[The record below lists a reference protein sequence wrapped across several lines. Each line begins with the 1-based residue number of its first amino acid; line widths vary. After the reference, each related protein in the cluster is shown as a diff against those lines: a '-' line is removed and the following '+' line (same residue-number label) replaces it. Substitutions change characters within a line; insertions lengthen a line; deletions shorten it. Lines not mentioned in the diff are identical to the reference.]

1 MNKQQKEFKSFY
13 SIRKSSLGVASVAIS
28 TLLLLMSNGEAQ
40 AAEETGGTNT
50 EAQPKTEAVAS
61 PTTTS
66 EKAPETKPVANAVSV
81 SNKEVEAPTSETKE
95 AKEVKEVKAPK
106 ETKPVA
112 NAVSVSNKE
121 VEAPTSETKEAKEVK
136 EVKAPKETKAVKP
149 ATKADNN
156 TYPILNQELREAI
169 KNPAIKDKDHSAPNS
184 RPIDFEMKKENGE
197 QQFYHYASSVKPAR
211 VIFTDSKPEIEL
223 GLQSGQ
229 FWRKFEVYEGDKKLP
244 IKLVSYDTVKD
255 YAYIRFSVSNGTKA
269 VKIVSSTH
277 FNNKEEKYDYTLMEF
292 AQPIYN
298 SADKFKTEEDYKAE
312 KLLAPYKKAKTLER
326 QVYELNKIQDKLPE
340 KLKAEYKKK
349 LEDTKKALDEQVKS
363 AITEFQNVQPTN
375 EKMTDLQDTKYVV
388 YESVENNESMMDTFV
403 KHPIKTG
410 MLNGKKY
417 MVMETTNDDY
427 WKDFMVE
434 GQRVRTISKDAKNN
448 TRTII
453 FPYVEGKTLY
463 DAIVKVHVKTIDYD
477 GQYHVRI
484 VDKEAFTKANTDKS
498 NKKEQQDNSAKKEA
512 TPATPSKPTPSP
524 VEKESQKQDSQ
535 KDDNKQLPSVEKEND
550 ASSESGKDKTPA
562 TKPAKGEVESSST
575 TPTKVV
581 STTQNVAKPTT
592 ASSKTTKDVVQ
603 TSAGSSEAKDSAP
616 LQKAN
621 IKNTNDGHTQSQ
633 NNKNTQEN
641 KAKSLPQTGE
651 ESNKDMTLPLMA
663 LLALSSIV
671 AFVLPRKRK
680 N

>member
-13 SIRKSSLGVASVAIS
+13 SIRKSTLGVASVAVS

-40 AAEETGGTNT
+40 AAEETANTNT
-50 EAQPKTEAVAS
+50 QTQPKTETVAS
-61 PTTTS
+61 PSTTTEKVD
-66 EKAPETKPVANAVSV
+66 EKAPEVKPVANAVSV
-81 SNKEVEAPTSETKE
+81 SNKDVAPAVEA
-95 AKEVKEVKAPK
+95 KEVKAPK
-106 ETKPVA
+106 EVKEEKPVA
-112 NAVSVSNKE
+112 
-121 VEAPTSETKEAKEVK
+121 
-136 EVKAPKETKAVKP
+136 
-149 ATKADNN
+149 KADNKA
-156 TYPILNQELREAI
+156 YPILNQELREAI
-169 KNPAIKDKDHSAPNS
+169 KNPDIKDKDHSAPNS
-184 RPIDFEMKKENGE
+184 RPIDFEMKKKDGT

-255 YAYIRFSVSNGTKA
+255 YAYVRFPVSNGATS
-269 VKIVSSTH
+269 VRIVSSTH

-292 AQPIYN
+292 SQPIYN

-363 AITEFQNVQPTN
+363 AVTEFQNVQPTN
-375 EKMTDLQDTKYVV
+375 EKLTDLQDTKYVV

-453 FPYVEGKTLY
+453 FPYVDGKTLY
-463 DAIVKVHVKTIDYD
+463 NAIVKVHVKTIDYD

-484 VDKEAFTKANTDKS
+484 VDKEAFTKANA
-498 NKKEQQDNSAKKEA
+498 AKKE
-512 TPATPSKPTPSP
+512 TVPATPEKSTPVPAEKEANKQDSKK
-524 VEKESQKQDSQ
+524 VEKEKTPT
-535 KDDNKQLPSVEKEND
+535 PSVEKESAGSKESSKTETP
-550 ASSESGKDKTPA
+550 ASSSDE
-562 TKPAKGEVESSST
+562 AKSIAPSKVST
-575 TPTKVV
+575 
-581 STTQNVAKPTT
+581 TTQNVAKPTSIT
-592 ASSKTTKDVVQ
+592 SESSKNVTQASV
-603 TSAGSSEAKDSAP
+603 GSSEVKEASQPSAS
-616 LQKAN
+616 LQKAS
-621 IKNTNDGHTQSQ
+621 IKGINDSQSSKQ
-633 NNKNTQEN
+633 NNTATKDS
-641 KAKSLPQTGE
+641 KAQTLPNTGE
-651 ESNKDMTLPLMA
+651 ESNKGMTLPLMA
-663 LLALSSIV
+663 LFALSSIV

>member
-28 TLLLLMSNGEAQ
+28 TLLLLMSNGEAK
-40 AAEETGGTNT
+40 AAEETGGTIT
-50 EAQPKTEAVAS
+50 ETQPKTEAVAS
-61 PTTTS
+61 PTTTT
-66 EKAPETKPVANAVSV
+66 EKAPEAKPVANAVSV
-81 SNKEVEAPTSETKE
+81 SNKEVVAPTTETKE
-95 AKEVKEVKAPK
+95 AKEVKEVKAP
-106 ETKPVA
+106 
-112 NAVSVSNKE
+112 N
-121 VEAPTSETKEAKEVK
+121 ETKE
-136 EVKAPKETKAVKP
+136 VKP
-149 ATKADNN
+149 AAKSDNN
-156 TYPILNQELREAI
+156 TYPILNEELREAI
-169 KNPAIKDKDHSAPNS
+169 KNPAIKDKGHSAPNS
-184 RPIDFEMKKENGE
+184 RPIDFEMKKKDGT

-349 LEDTKKALDEQVKS
+349 LEETKKALDEQVKS

-434 GQRVRTISKDAKNN
+434 GERVRTISKDAKNN

-484 VDKEAFTKANTDKS
+484 VDKEAFTKANADKS
-498 NKKEQQDNSAKKEA
+498 NKKEQQDNSAKKET
-512 TPATPSKPTPSP
+512 TPATPSKPTTAP

-535 KDDNKQLPSVEKEND
+535 KDDNKQSPSVEKEID

-581 STTQNVAKPTT
+581 SATQNVAKPTS
-592 ASSKTTKDVVQ
+592 ASSETTKGVVQ
-603 TSAGSSEAKDSAP
+603 TSAGSSEAKDNAP

-663 LLALSSIV
+663 LLALSSII

>member
-61 PTTTS
+61 PTTTT
-66 EKAPETKPVANAVSV
+66 EKAPEAKPVANAVSV

-95 AKEVKEVKAPK
+95 AKEVK
-106 ETKPVA
+106 
-112 NAVSVSNKE
+112 
-121 VEAPTSETKEAKEVK
+121 
-136 EVKAPKETKAVKP
+136 APKETKAVKP
-149 ATKADNN
+149 AAKADNN

-463 DAIVKVHVKTIDYD
+463 DAIVRVHVKTIDYD

-621 IKNTNDGHTQSQ
+621 IKTQMMD
-633 NNKNTQEN
+633 TL
-641 KAKSLPQTGE
+641 KAKTIKIHKKIKQNHYHKL
-651 ESNKDMTLPLMA
+651 
-663 LLALSSIV
+663 V
-671 AFVLPRKRK
+671 K
-680 N
+680 NQIKI

>member
-28 TLLLLMSNGEAQ
+28 TLLLLMSNGEAK
-40 AAEETGGTNT
+40 AAEETGGTDT

-61 PTTTS
+61 PSTTT
-66 EKAPETKPVANAVSV
+66 EKAPEAKPVANAVSV
-81 SNKEVEAPTSETKE
+81 SNKEVVNPATETKE
-95 AKEVKEVKAPK
+95 AKEVKEVK
-106 ETKPVA
+106 
-112 NAVSVSNKE
+112 
-121 VEAPTSETKEAKEVK
+121 
-136 EVKAPKETKAVKP
+136 P
-149 ATKADNN
+149 AAKADNN

-184 RPIDFEMKKENGE
+184 RPIDFEMKKKDGK

-244 IKLVSYDTVKD
+244 IKLVSYDTAKD
-255 YAYIRFSVSNGTKA
+255 YAYIRFPVSNGTKA
-269 VKIVSSTH
+269 VRIVSSID
-277 FNNKEEKYDYTLMEF
+277 FNDKEDKYDYTLMEF

-298 SADKFKTEEDYKAE
+298 STDKFKNDEDYKTE
-312 KLLAPYKKAKTLER
+312 KLLAPYKKAKTLEL

-340 KLKAEYKKK
+340 KLKAEYQKK
-349 LEDTKKALDEQVKS
+349 LEETKKALDEQVKS

-388 YESVENNESMMDTFV
+388 YESVENSESMMDTFV

-410 MLNGKKY
+410 ILNGKKY

-427 WKDFMVE
+427 WKDFIVD

-448 TRTII
+448 TRTVI
-453 FPYVEGKTLY
+453 FPYVEGKILY

-484 VDKEAFTKANTDKS
+484 VDKEAFAKANTDKS
-498 NKKEQQDNSAKKEA
+498 NKKEQLDNSAKKET
-512 TPATPSKPTPSP
+512 TPATHSKPTPAP

-535 KDDNKQLPSVEKEND
+535 KDDNKQSPSVEKEND
-550 ASSESGKDKTPA
+550 ASSESGKDKTPV
-562 TKPAKGEVESSST
+562 TKPAKGEIESSST

-592 ASSKTTKDVVQ
+592 DSSETTKDVVQ
-603 TSAGSSEAKDSAP
+603 TSAGSSEVKESAP

-621 IKNTNDGHTQSQ
+621 IKNTKDGHTQSQ

>member
-28 TLLLLMSNGEAQ
+28 TLLLLMSNGEAK
-40 AAEETGGTNT
+40 AAEETGGTIT
-50 EAQPKTEAVAS
+50 ETQPKTEAVAS
-61 PTTTS
+61 PTTTT
-66 EKAPETKPVANAVSV
+66 EKAPEAKPVANAVSV
-81 SNKEVEAPTSETKE
+81 SNKEVVAPTTETKE
-95 AKEVKEVKAPK
+95 AKEVKEVKAP
-106 ETKPVA
+106 
-112 NAVSVSNKE
+112 N
-121 VEAPTSETKEAKEVK
+121 ETKE
-136 EVKAPKETKAVKP
+136 VKP
-149 ATKADNN
+149 AAKSDNN
-156 TYPILNQELREAI
+156 TYPILNEELREAI

-184 RPIDFEMKKENGE
+184 RPIDFEMKKKDGT

-349 LEDTKKALDEQVKS
+349 LEETKKALDEQVKS

-434 GQRVRTISKDAKNN
+434 GERVRTISKDAKNN

-484 VDKEAFTKANTDKS
+484 LDKEAFTKANADKS
-498 NKKEQQDNSAKKEA
+498 NKKEQQDNSAKKET
-512 TPATPSKPTPSP
+512 TPATPSKPTTAP

-535 KDDNKQLPSVEKEND
+535 KDDNKQSPSVEKEID

-581 STTQNVAKPTT
+581 SATQNVAKPTS
-592 ASSKTTKDVVQ
+592 ASSETTKGVVQ
-603 TSAGSSEAKDSAP
+603 TSAGSSEAKDNAP

-663 LLALSSIV
+663 LLALSSII

>member
-1 MNKQQKEFKSFY
+1 MNKQQKEFKSFH

-28 TLLLLMSNGEAQ
+28 TLLLLMSNGEAK
-40 AAEETGGTNT
+40 AAEETGGTIT
-50 EAQPKTEAVAS
+50 ETQPKTEAVAS
-61 PTTTS
+61 PTTTT
-66 EKAPETKPVANAVSV
+66 EKAPEAKPVANAVSV
-81 SNKEVEAPTSETKE
+81 SNKEVVAPTTETKE
-95 AKEVKEVKAPK
+95 AKEVKEVKAP
-106 ETKPVA
+106 
-112 NAVSVSNKE
+112 N
-121 VEAPTSETKEAKEVK
+121 ETKE
-136 EVKAPKETKAVKP
+136 VKP
-149 ATKADNN
+149 AAKSDNN
-156 TYPILNQELREAI
+156 TYPILNEELREAI

-184 RPIDFEMKKENGE
+184 RPIDFEMKKKDGT

-349 LEDTKKALDEQVKS
+349 LEETKKALDEQVKS

-434 GQRVRTISKDAKNN
+434 GERVRTISKDAKNN

-484 VDKEAFTKANTDKS
+484 VDKEAFTKANADKS
-498 NKKEQQDNSAKKEA
+498 NKKEQQDNSAKKET
-512 TPATPSKPTPSP
+512 TPATPSKPTTAP

-535 KDDNKQLPSVEKEND
+535 KDDNKQSPSVEKEID

-581 STTQNVAKPTT
+581 SATQNVAKPTS
-592 ASSKTTKDVVQ
+592 ASSETTKGVVQ
-603 TSAGSSEAKDSAP
+603 TSAGSSEAKDNAP

-663 LLALSSIV
+663 LLALSSII

>member
-28 TLLLLMSNGEAQ
+28 TLLLLMSNGEAK
-40 AAEETGGTNT
+40 AAEETGGTIT
-50 EAQPKTEAVAS
+50 ETQPKTEAVAS
-61 PTTTS
+61 PTTTT
-66 EKAPETKPVANAVSV
+66 EKAPEAKPVANAVSV
-81 SNKEVEAPTSETKE
+81 SNKEVVAPTTETKE
-95 AKEVKEVKAPK
+95 AKEVKEVKAP
-106 ETKPVA
+106 
-112 NAVSVSNKE
+112 N
-121 VEAPTSETKEAKEVK
+121 ETKE
-136 EVKAPKETKAVKP
+136 VKP
-149 ATKADNN
+149 AAKSDNN
-156 TYPILNQELREAI
+156 TYPILNEELREAI

-184 RPIDFEMKKENGE
+184 RPIDFEMKKKDGT

-349 LEDTKKALDEQVKS
+349 LEETKKALDEQVKS

-434 GQRVRTISKDAKNN
+434 GERVRTISKDAKNN

-484 VDKEAFTKANTDKS
+484 VDKEAFTKANADKS
-498 NKKEQQDNSAKKEA
+498 NKKEQQDNSAKKET
-512 TPATPSKPTPSP
+512 TPATPSKPTTAP

-535 KDDNKQLPSVEKEND
+535 KDDNKQSPSVEKEID

-581 STTQNVAKPTT
+581 SATQNVAKPTS
-592 ASSKTTKDVVQ
+592 ASSETTKGVVQ
-603 TSAGSSEAKDSAP
+603 TSAGSSEAKDNAP

-641 KAKSLPQTGE
+641 KAK
-651 ESNKDMTLPLMA
+651 
-663 LLALSSIV
+663 
-671 AFVLPRKRK
+671 
-680 N
+680 

>member
-28 TLLLLMSNGEAQ
+28 TLLLLMSNGEAK
-40 AAEETGGTNT
+40 AAEETGGTIT
-50 EAQPKTEAVAS
+50 ETQPKTEAVAS
-61 PTTTS
+61 PTTTT
-66 EKAPETKPVANAVSV
+66 EKAPEAKPVANAVSV
-81 SNKEVEAPTSETKE
+81 SNKEVVAPTTETKE
-95 AKEVKEVKAPK
+95 AKEVKEVKAP
-106 ETKPVA
+106 
-112 NAVSVSNKE
+112 N
-121 VEAPTSETKEAKEVK
+121 ETKE
-136 EVKAPKETKAVKP
+136 VKP
-149 ATKADNN
+149 AAKSDNN
-156 TYPILNQELREAI
+156 TYPILNEELREAI
-169 KNPAIKDKDHSAPNS
+169 KNPAIKDKDHNAPNS
-184 RPIDFEMKKENGE
+184 RPIDFEMKKKDGT

-349 LEDTKKALDEQVKS
+349 LEETKKALDEQVKS

-434 GQRVRTISKDAKNN
+434 GERVRTISKDAKNN

-484 VDKEAFTKANTDKS
+484 VDKEAFTKANADKS
-498 NKKEQQDNSAKKEA
+498 NKKEQQDNSAKKET
-512 TPATPSKPTPSP
+512 TPATPSKPTTAP

-535 KDDNKQLPSVEKEND
+535 KDDNKQSPSVEKEID

-581 STTQNVAKPTT
+581 SATQNVAKPTS
-592 ASSKTTKDVVQ
+592 ASSETTKGVVQ
-603 TSAGSSEAKDSAP
+603 TSAGSSEAKDNAP

-663 LLALSSIV
+663 LLALSSII

>member
-28 TLLLLMSNGEAQ
+28 TLLLLMSNGEAK

-61 PTTTS
+61 PTTTTT
-66 EKAPETKPVANAVSV
+66 EKAPEAKPVANAVSV
-81 SNKEVEAPTSETKE
+81 ANKEVVAPTTET
-95 AKEVKEVKAPK
+95 KEVKEVKAPK
-106 ETKPVA
+106 E
-112 NAVSVSNKE
+112 
-121 VEAPTSETKEAKEVK
+121 AKE
-136 EVKAPKETKAVKP
+136 EKP
-149 ATKADNN
+149 AAKADNN

-184 RPIDFEMKKENGE
+184 RPIDFEMKKKDGT

-349 LEDTKKALDEQVKS
+349 LEETKKALDEQVKS

-463 DAIVKVHVKTIDYD
+463 NAIVKVHVKTIDYD

-484 VDKEAFTKANTDKS
+484 VDKEAFTKANADKS
-498 NKKEQQDNSAKKEA
+498 NKKEQQDNSAKKET
-512 TPATPSKPTPSP
+512 TPATPSKPTTPP

-535 KDDNKQLPSVEKEND
+535 KDDNKQSASVEKEND
-550 ASSESGKDKTPA
+550 ASSESAKDKTLA
-562 TKPAKGEVESSST
+562 TKPAKAEVESSST

-592 ASSKTTKDVVQ
+592 ASSETTKDVVQ

-621 IKNTNDGHTQSQ
+621 IKNTNDGDTQSQ

>member
-13 SIRKSSLGVASVAIS
+13 SIRKSSLGVSSVAIS

-61 PTTTS
+61 PSTTT
-66 EKAPETKPVANAVSV
+66 EKAPEAKSVANAVSV

-95 AKEVKEVKAPK
+95 
-106 ETKPVA
+106 
-112 NAVSVSNKE
+112 
-121 VEAPTSETKEAKEVK
+121 
-136 EVKAPKETKAVKP
+136 VKP
-149 ATKADNN
+149 AAKSDNN

-349 LEDTKKALDEQVKS
+349 LEETKKALDEQVKS

-484 VDKEAFTKANTDKS
+484 VDKEAFTKANADKT
-498 NKKEQQDNSAKKEA
+498 NKKEQQDNSAKKET
-512 TPATPSKPTPSP
+512 TPATPSKPTTPP

-535 KDDNKQLPSVEKEND
+535 KDDNKQSPSVEKEND

-592 ASSKTTKDVVQ
+592 VSSETTKDVVQ

-621 IKNTNDGHTQSQ
+621 IKNTNDGHTQSE

-651 ESNKDMTLPLMA
+651 ESNKDMTLPLMS
-663 LLALSSIV
+663 LLALSSII

>member
-28 TLLLLMSNGEAQ
+28 TLLLLMSNGEAK
-40 AAEETGGTNT
+40 AAEETGGTIT
-50 EAQPKTEAVAS
+50 ETQPKTEAVAS
-61 PTTTS
+61 PTTTT
-66 EKAPETKPVANAVSV
+66 EKAPEAKPVANAVSV
-81 SNKEVEAPTSETKE
+81 SNKEVVAPTTETKE
-95 AKEVKEVKAPK
+95 AKEVKEVKAP
-106 ETKPVA
+106 
-112 NAVSVSNKE
+112 N
-121 VEAPTSETKEAKEVK
+121 ETKE
-136 EVKAPKETKAVKP
+136 VKP
-149 ATKADNN
+149 AAKSDNN
-156 TYPILNQELREAI
+156 TYPILNEELREAI

-184 RPIDFEMKKENGE
+184 RPIDFEMKKKDGT

-349 LEDTKKALDEQVKS
+349 LEETKKALDEQVKS

-434 GQRVRTISKDAKNN
+434 GERVRTISKDAKNN

-484 VDKEAFTKANTDKS
+484 VDKEAFTKANADKS
-498 NKKEQQDNSAKKEA
+498 NKKEQQDNSAKKET
-512 TPATPSKPTPSP
+512 TPATPSKPTTAP

-535 KDDNKQLPSVEKEND
+535 KDDNKQSPSVEKEID

-581 STTQNVAKPTT
+581 SATQNVAKPTS
-592 ASSKTTKDVVQ
+592 ASSETTKGVVQ
-603 TSAGSSEAKDSAP
+603 TSAGSSEAKDNAP

-651 ESNKDMTLPLMA
+651 ESIKDMTLPLMA
-663 LLALSSIV
+663 LLALSSII

>member
-13 SIRKSSLGVASVAIS
+13 SIRKSSIGVASVAIS

-61 PTTTS
+61 PSTTT
-66 EKAPETKPVANAVSV
+66 EKAPEAKPVANAVSV

-95 AKEVKEVKAPK
+95 AKEVKAPK
-106 ETKPVA
+106 ETK
-112 NAVSVSNKE
+112 E
-121 VEAPTSETKEAKEVK
+121 
-136 EVKAPKETKAVKP
+136 VKP
-149 ATKADNN
+149 AAKADNN

-349 LEDTKKALDEQVKS
+349 LEETKKALDEQVKS

-484 VDKEAFTKANTDKS
+484 VDKEAFTKANADKS
-498 NKKEQQDNSAKKEA
+498 NKKEQQDNSAKKET
-512 TPATPSKPTPSP
+512 TPAKPSKPTPSP
-524 VEKESQKQDSQ
+524 VEKENDS
-535 KDDNKQLPSVEKEND
+535 
-550 ASSESGKDKTPA
+550 SSESGKDKTPA
-562 TKPAKGEVESSST
+562 TKPAKAEVESSST

-592 ASSKTTKDVVQ
+592 ASSETTKDVVQ

-651 ESNKDMTLPLMA
+651 ESNKDMTLPLMV

>member
-28 TLLLLMSNGEAQ
+28 TLLLLMSNGEAK
-40 AAEETGGTNT
+40 AAEETGGTIT
-50 EAQPKTEAVAS
+50 ETQPKTEAVAS
-61 PTTTS
+61 PTTTT
-66 EKAPETKPVANAVSV
+66 EKAPEAKPVANAVSV
-81 SNKEVEAPTSETKE
+81 SNKEVVAPTTETKE
-95 AKEVKEVKAPK
+95 AKEVKEVKAP
-106 ETKPVA
+106 
-112 NAVSVSNKE
+112 N
-121 VEAPTSETKEAKEVK
+121 ETKE
-136 EVKAPKETKAVKP
+136 VKP
-149 ATKADNN
+149 AAKSDNN
-156 TYPILNQELREAI
+156 TYPILNEELREAI

-184 RPIDFEMKKENGE
+184 RPIDFEMKKKDGT

-349 LEDTKKALDEQVKS
+349 LEETKKALDEQVKS

-434 GQRVRTISKDAKNN
+434 GERVRTISKDAKNN

-484 VDKEAFTKANTDKS
+484 VDKEAFTKANADKS
-498 NKKEQQDNSAKKEA
+498 NKKEQQDNSAKKET
-512 TPATPSKPTPSP
+512 TPATPSKPTTAP

-535 KDDNKQLPSVEKEND
+535 KDDNKQSPSVEKEID

-581 STTQNVAKPTT
+581 SATQNVAKPTS
-592 ASSKTTKDVVQ
+592 ASSETTKGVVQ
-603 TSAGSSEAKDSAP
+603 TSAGSSEAKDNAP

-663 LLALSSIV
+663 
-671 AFVLPRKRK
+671 
-680 N
+680 

>member
-28 TLLLLMSNGEAQ
+28 TLLLLMSNGEAK
-40 AAEETGGTNT
+40 AAEETGGTIT
-50 EAQPKTEAVAS
+50 ETQPKTEAVAS
-61 PTTTS
+61 PTTTT
-66 EKAPETKPVANAVSV
+66 EKAPEAKPVANAVSV
-81 SNKEVEAPTSETKE
+81 SNKEVVAPTTETKE
-95 AKEVKEVKAPK
+95 AKEVKEVKAP
-106 ETKPVA
+106 
-112 NAVSVSNKE
+112 N
-121 VEAPTSETKEAKEVK
+121 ETKE
-136 EVKAPKETKAVKP
+136 VKP
-149 ATKADNN
+149 AAKSDNN
-156 TYPILNQELREAI
+156 TYPILNEELREAI

-184 RPIDFEMKKENGE
+184 RPIDFEMKKKDGT

-349 LEDTKKALDEQVKS
+349 LEETKKALDEQVKS

-434 GQRVRTISKDAKNN
+434 GERVRTISKDAKNN

-484 VDKEAFTKANTDKS
+484 VDKEAFTKANADKS
-498 NKKEQQDNSAKKEA
+498 NKKEQQDNSAKKET
-512 TPATPSKPTPSP
+512 TPATPSKPTTAP

-535 KDDNKQLPSVEKEND
+535 KDDNKQSPSVEKEID

-581 STTQNVAKPTT
+581 SATQNVAKPTS
-592 ASSKTTKDVVQ
+592 ASSETTKGVVQ
-603 TSAGSSEAKDSAP
+603 TSAGSSKAKDNAP

-663 LLALSSIV
+663 LLALSSII

>member
-28 TLLLLMSNGEAQ
+28 TLLLLMSNGEAK
-40 AAEETGGTNT
+40 AAEETGGTIT
-50 EAQPKTEAVAS
+50 ETQPKTEAVAS
-61 PTTTS
+61 PTTTT
-66 EKAPETKPVANAVSV
+66 EKAPKAKPVANAVSV
-81 SNKEVEAPTSETKE
+81 SNKEVVAPTTETKE
-95 AKEVKEVKAPK
+95 AKEVKEVKAP
-106 ETKPVA
+106 
-112 NAVSVSNKE
+112 N
-121 VEAPTSETKEAKEVK
+121 ETKE
-136 EVKAPKETKAVKP
+136 VKP
-149 ATKADNN
+149 AAKSDNN
-156 TYPILNQELREAI
+156 TYPILNEELREAI

-184 RPIDFEMKKENGE
+184 RPIDFEMKKKDGT

-349 LEDTKKALDEQVKS
+349 LEETKKALDEQVKS

-434 GQRVRTISKDAKNN
+434 GERVRTISKDAKNN

-484 VDKEAFTKANTDKS
+484 VDKEAFTKANADKS
-498 NKKEQQDNSAKKEA
+498 NKKEQQDNSAKKET
-512 TPATPSKPTPSP
+512 TPATPSKPTTAP

-535 KDDNKQLPSVEKEND
+535 KDDNKQSPSVEKEID

-581 STTQNVAKPTT
+581 SATQNVAKPTS
-592 ASSKTTKDVVQ
+592 ASSETTKGVVQ
-603 TSAGSSEAKDSAP
+603 TSAGSSEAKDNAP

-663 LLALSSIV
+663 LLALSSII

>member
-1 MNKQQKEFKSFY
+1 
-13 SIRKSSLGVASVAIS
+13 
-28 TLLLLMSNGEAQ
+28 
-40 AAEETGGTNT
+40 
-50 EAQPKTEAVAS
+50 
-61 PTTTS
+61 
-66 EKAPETKPVANAVSV
+66 
-81 SNKEVEAPTSETKE
+81 
-95 AKEVKEVKAPK
+95 
-106 ETKPVA
+106 
-112 NAVSVSNKE
+112 
-121 VEAPTSETKEAKEVK
+121 
-136 EVKAPKETKAVKP
+136 
-149 ATKADNN
+149 
-156 TYPILNQELREAI
+156 
-169 KNPAIKDKDHSAPNS
+169 
-184 RPIDFEMKKENGE
+184 MKKKDGT

-484 VDKEAFTKANTDKS
+484 VDKEAFTKANTDDQTKTQTAHTVKTAQTAQEQNKVQTPVKDVATAKS
-498 NKKEQQDNSAKKEA
+498 ESNNQAVSDNKSQQTNKVTKHNETPKQASKAKELPKTGLTSVDNFISTVAFA
-512 TPATPSKPTPSP
+512 TLALLGSLSLLLFKR
-524 VEKESQKQDSQ
+524 KESK
-535 KDDNKQLPSVEKEND
+535 
-550 ASSESGKDKTPA
+550 
-562 TKPAKGEVESSST
+562 
-575 TPTKVV
+575 
-581 STTQNVAKPTT
+581 
-592 ASSKTTKDVVQ
+592 
-603 TSAGSSEAKDSAP
+603 
-616 LQKAN
+616 
-621 IKNTNDGHTQSQ
+621 
-633 NNKNTQEN
+633 
-641 KAKSLPQTGE
+641 
-651 ESNKDMTLPLMA
+651 
-663 LLALSSIV
+663 
-671 AFVLPRKRK
+671 
-680 N
+680 

>member
-28 TLLLLMSNGEAQ
+28 TLLLLMSNGEAK
-40 AAEETGGTNT
+40 AAEETGGTIT
-50 EAQPKTEAVAS
+50 ETQPKTEAVAS
-61 PTTTS
+61 PTTTT
-66 EKAPETKPVANAVSV
+66 EKAPEAKPVANAVSV
-81 SNKEVEAPTSETKE
+81 SNKEVVAPTTETKE
-95 AKEVKEVKAPK
+95 AKEVKEVKAP
-106 ETKPVA
+106 
-112 NAVSVSNKE
+112 N
-121 VEAPTSETKEAKEVK
+121 ETKE
-136 EVKAPKETKAVKP
+136 VKP
-149 ATKADNN
+149 AAKSDNN
-156 TYPILNQELREAI
+156 TYPILNEELREAI

-184 RPIDFEMKKENGE
+184 RPIDFEMKKKDGT

-349 LEDTKKALDEQVKS
+349 LEETKKALDEQVKS

-434 GQRVRTISKDAKNN
+434 GERVRTISKDAKNN

-484 VDKEAFTKANTDKS
+484 VDKEAFTKTNADKS
-498 NKKEQQDNSAKKEA
+498 NKKEQQDNSAKKET
-512 TPATPSKPTPSP
+512 TPATPSKPTTAP

-535 KDDNKQLPSVEKEND
+535 KDDNKQSPSVEKEID

-581 STTQNVAKPTT
+581 SATQNVAKPTS
-592 ASSKTTKDVVQ
+592 ASSETTKGVVQ
-603 TSAGSSEAKDSAP
+603 TSAGSSEAKDNAP

-663 LLALSSIV
+663 LLALSSII

>member
-28 TLLLLMSNGEAQ
+28 TLLLLMSNGEAK
-40 AAEETGGTNT
+40 AAEETGGTIT
-50 EAQPKTEAVAS
+50 ETQPKTEAVAS
-61 PTTTS
+61 PTTTT
-66 EKAPETKPVANAVSV
+66 EKAPEAKPVANAVSV
-81 SNKEVEAPTSETKE
+81 SNKEVVAPTTETKE
-95 AKEVKEVKAPK
+95 AKEVKEVKAP
-106 ETKPVA
+106 
-112 NAVSVSNKE
+112 N
-121 VEAPTSETKEAKEVK
+121 ETKE
-136 EVKAPKETKAVKP
+136 VKP
-149 ATKADNN
+149 AAKSDNN
-156 TYPILNQELREAI
+156 TYPILNEELREAI

-184 RPIDFEMKKENGE
+184 RPIDFEMKKKDGT

-434 GQRVRTISKDAKNN
+434 GERVRTISKDAKNN

-484 VDKEAFTKANTDKS
+484 VDKEAFTKANADKS
-498 NKKEQQDNSAKKEA
+498 NKKEQQDNSAKKET
-512 TPATPSKPTPSP
+512 TPATPSKPTTAP

-535 KDDNKQLPSVEKEND
+535 KDDNKQSPSVEKEID

-581 STTQNVAKPTT
+581 SATQNVAKPTS
-592 ASSKTTKDVVQ
+592 ASSETTKGVVQ
-603 TSAGSSEAKDSAP
+603 TSAGSSEAKDNAP

-663 LLALSSIV
+663 LLALSSII

>member
-28 TLLLLMSNGEAQ
+28 TLLLLMSNGEAK
-40 AAEETGGTNT
+40 AAEETGGTIT
-50 EAQPKTEAVAS
+50 ETQPKTEAVAS
-61 PTTTS
+61 PTTTT
-66 EKAPETKPVANAVSV
+66 EKAPEAKPVANAVSV
-81 SNKEVEAPTSETKE
+81 SNKEVVAPTTETKE
-95 AKEVKEVKAPK
+95 AKEVKEVK
-106 ETKPVA
+106 
-112 NAVSVSNKE
+112 
-121 VEAPTSETKEAKEVK
+121 
-136 EVKAPKETKAVKP
+136 EVKAPNETKEVKP
-149 ATKADNN
+149 AAKSDNN
-156 TYPILNQELREAI
+156 TYPILNEELREAI

-184 RPIDFEMKKENGE
+184 RPIDFEMKKKDGT

-349 LEDTKKALDEQVKS
+349 LEETKKALDEQVKS
-363 AITEFQNVQPTN
+363 AITEFQNVQQTN

-434 GQRVRTISKDAKNN
+434 GERVRTISKDAKNN

-484 VDKEAFTKANTDKS
+484 VDKEAFTKANADKS
-498 NKKEQQDNSAKKEA
+498 NKKEQQDNSAKKET
-512 TPATPSKPTPSP
+512 TPATPSKPTTAP

-535 KDDNKQLPSVEKEND
+535 KDDNKQSPSVEKEID

-581 STTQNVAKPTT
+581 SATQNVAKPTS
-592 ASSKTTKDVVQ
+592 ASSETTKGVVQ
-603 TSAGSSEAKDSAP
+603 TSAGSSEAKDNAP

-663 LLALSSIV
+663 LLALSSII

>member
-40 AAEETGGTNT
+40 AAAEETGGTNT

-106 ETKPVA
+106 ETK
-112 NAVSVSNKE
+112 
-121 VEAPTSETKEAKEVK
+121 
-136 EVKAPKETKAVKP
+136 AVKP
-149 ATKADNN
+149 AAKATNN

-562 TKPAKGEVESSST
+562 TKPTKGEVESSST

-651 ESNKDMTLPLMA
+651 ESNKDMTLPLMTLPLMA

>member
-28 TLLLLMSNGEAQ
+28 TLLLLMSNGEAK
-40 AAEETGGTNT
+40 AAEETGGTIT
-50 EAQPKTEAVAS
+50 ETQPKTEAVAS
-61 PTTTS
+61 PTTTT
-66 EKAPETKPVANAVSV
+66 EKAPEAKPVANAVSV
-81 SNKEVEAPTSETKE
+81 SNKEVVAPTTETKE
-95 AKEVKEVKAPK
+95 AKEVKEVKAP
-106 ETKPVA
+106 
-112 NAVSVSNKE
+112 N
-121 VEAPTSETKEAKEVK
+121 ETKE
-136 EVKAPKETKAVKP
+136 VKP
-149 ATKADNN
+149 AAKSDNN
-156 TYPILNQELREAI
+156 TYPILNEELREAI

-184 RPIDFEMKKENGE
+184 RPIDFEMKKKDGT

-244 IKLVSYDTVKD
+244 IKLVPYDTVKD

-349 LEDTKKALDEQVKS
+349 LEETKKALDEQVKS

-434 GQRVRTISKDAKNN
+434 GERVRTISKDAKNN

-484 VDKEAFTKANTDKS
+484 VDKEAFTKANADKS
-498 NKKEQQDNSAKKEA
+498 NKKEQQDNSAKKET
-512 TPATPSKPTPSP
+512 TPATPSKPTTAP

-535 KDDNKQLPSVEKEND
+535 KDDNKQSPSVEKEID

-581 STTQNVAKPTT
+581 SATQNVAKPTS
-592 ASSKTTKDVVQ
+592 ASSETTKGVVQ
-603 TSAGSSEAKDSAP
+603 TSAGSSEAKDNAP

-663 LLALSSIV
+663 LLALSSII

>member
-28 TLLLLMSNGEAQ
+28 TLLLLMSNGEAK
-40 AAEETGGTNT
+40 AAEETGGTIT
-50 EAQPKTEAVAS
+50 ETQPKTEAVAS
-61 PTTTS
+61 PTTTT
-66 EKAPETKPVANAVSV
+66 EKAPEAKPVANAVSV
-81 SNKEVEAPTSETKE
+81 SNKEVVAPTTETKE
-95 AKEVKEVKAPK
+95 AKEVKEVKAP
-106 ETKPVA
+106 
-112 NAVSVSNKE
+112 N
-121 VEAPTSETKEAKEVK
+121 ETKE
-136 EVKAPKETKAVKP
+136 VKP
-149 ATKADNN
+149 AAKSDNN
-156 TYPILNQELREAI
+156 TYPILNEELREAI

-184 RPIDFEMKKENGE
+184 RPIDFEMKKKDGT

-349 LEDTKKALDEQVKS
+349 LEETKKALDEQVKS

-434 GQRVRTISKDAKNN
+434 GERVRTISKDAKNN

-484 VDKEAFTKANTDKS
+484 VDKEAFTKANADKS
-498 NKKEQQDNSAKKEA
+498 NKKEQQDNSAKKET
-512 TPATPSKPTPSP
+512 TPATLSKPTTAP

-535 KDDNKQLPSVEKEND
+535 KDDNKQSPSVEKEID

-581 STTQNVAKPTT
+581 SATQNVAKPTS
-592 ASSKTTKDVVQ
+592 ASSETTKGVVQ
-603 TSAGSSEAKDSAP
+603 TSAGSSEAKDNAP

-663 LLALSSIV
+663 LLALSSII

>member
-28 TLLLLMSNGEAQ
+28 TLLLLMSNGEAK
-40 AAEETGGTNT
+40 AAEETGGTIT
-50 EAQPKTEAVAS
+50 ETQPKTEAVAS
-61 PTTTS
+61 PTTTT
-66 EKAPETKPVANAVSV
+66 EKAPEAKPVANAVSV
-81 SNKEVEAPTSETKE
+81 SNKEVVAPTTETKE
-95 AKEVKEVKAPK
+95 AKEVKEVKAP
-106 ETKPVA
+106 
-112 NAVSVSNKE
+112 N
-121 VEAPTSETKEAKEVK
+121 ETKE
-136 EVKAPKETKAVKP
+136 VKP
-149 ATKADNN
+149 AAKSDNN
-156 TYPILNQELREAI
+156 TYPILNEELREAI

-184 RPIDFEMKKENGE
+184 RPIDFEMKKKDGT

-349 LEDTKKALDEQVKS
+349 LEETKKALDEQVKS

-434 GQRVRTISKDAKNN
+434 GERVRTISKDAKNN

-484 VDKEAFTKANTDKS
+484 IDKEAFTKANADKS
-498 NKKEQQDNSAKKEA
+498 NKKEQQDNSAKKET
-512 TPATPSKPTPSP
+512 TPATPSKPTTAP

-535 KDDNKQLPSVEKEND
+535 KDDNKQSPSVEKEID

-581 STTQNVAKPTT
+581 SATQNVAKPTS
-592 ASSKTTKDVVQ
+592 ASSETTKGVVQ
-603 TSAGSSEAKDSAP
+603 TSAGSSEAKDNAP

-663 LLALSSIV
+663 LLALSSII

>member
-28 TLLLLMSNGEAQ
+28 TLLLLMSNGEAK
-40 AAEETGGTNT
+40 AAEETGGTIT
-50 EAQPKTEAVAS
+50 ETQPKTEAVAS
-61 PTTTS
+61 PTTTT
-66 EKAPETKPVANAVSV
+66 EKAPEAKPVANAVSV
-81 SNKEVEAPTSETKE
+81 SNKEVVAPTTETKE
-95 AKEVKEVKAPK
+95 AKEVKEVKAP
-106 ETKPVA
+106 
-112 NAVSVSNKE
+112 N
-121 VEAPTSETKEAKEVK
+121 ETKE
-136 EVKAPKETKAVKP
+136 VKP
-149 ATKADNN
+149 AAKSDNN
-156 TYPILNQELREAI
+156 TYPILNVELREAI

-184 RPIDFEMKKENGE
+184 RPIDFEMKKKDGT

-349 LEDTKKALDEQVKS
+349 LEETKKALDEQVKS

-434 GQRVRTISKDAKNN
+434 GERVRTISKDAKNN

-484 VDKEAFTKANTDKS
+484 VDKEAFTKANADKS
-498 NKKEQQDNSAKKEA
+498 NKKEQQDNSAKKET
-512 TPATPSKPTPSP
+512 TPATPSKPTTAP

-535 KDDNKQLPSVEKEND
+535 KDDNKQSPSVEKEID

-581 STTQNVAKPTT
+581 SATQNVAKPTS
-592 ASSKTTKDVVQ
+592 ASSETTKGVVQ
-603 TSAGSSEAKDSAP
+603 TSAGSSEAKDNAP

-663 LLALSSIV
+663 LLALSSII

>member
-28 TLLLLMSNGEAQ
+28 TLLLLMSNGEAK
-40 AAEETGGTNT
+40 AAEETGGTIT
-50 EAQPKTEAVAS
+50 ETQPKTEAVAS
-61 PTTTS
+61 PTTTT
-66 EKAPETKPVANAVSV
+66 EKAPEAKPVANAVSV
-81 SNKEVEAPTSETKE
+81 SNKEVVAPTTETKE
-95 AKEVKEVKAPK
+95 AKEVKEVKAP
-106 ETKPVA
+106 
-112 NAVSVSNKE
+112 N
-121 VEAPTSETKEAKEVK
+121 ETKE
-136 EVKAPKETKAVKP
+136 VKP
-149 ATKADNN
+149 AAKSDNN
-156 TYPILNQELREAI
+156 TYPILNEELREAI

-184 RPIDFEMKKENGE
+184 RPIDFEMKKKDGT

-349 LEDTKKALDEQVKS
+349 LEETKKALDEQVKS

-434 GQRVRTISKDAKNN
+434 GERVRTISKDAKNN

-484 VDKEAFTKANTDKS
+484 VDKEAFTKANADKS
-498 NKKEQQDNSAKKEA
+498 NKKEQQDNSAKKET
-512 TPATPSKPTPSP
+512 TPATPSKPTTAP

-535 KDDNKQLPSVEKEND
+535 KDDNKQSPSVEKEID
-550 ASSESGKDKTPA
+550 ASSESGKDKMPA

-581 STTQNVAKPTT
+581 SATQNVAKPTS
-592 ASSKTTKDVVQ
+592 ASSETTKGVVQ
-603 TSAGSSEAKDSAP
+603 TSAGSSEAKDNAP

-663 LLALSSIV
+663 LLALSSII

>member
-40 AAEETGGTNT
+40 AAAEETGGTNT

-106 ETKPVA
+106 ETK
-112 NAVSVSNKE
+112 E
-121 VEAPTSETKEAKEVK
+121 
-136 EVKAPKETKAVKP
+136 VKP
-149 ATKADNN
+149 AAKATNN

-184 RPIDFEMKKENGE
+184 RPIDFEMKKKDGT

-562 TKPAKGEVESSST
+562 TKPTKGEVESSST

-603 TSAGSSEAKDSAP
+603 TSAGSDSAP

>member
-40 AAEETGGTNT
+40 AAAEETGGTNT

-106 ETKPVA
+106 ETK
-112 NAVSVSNKE
+112 E
-121 VEAPTSETKEAKEVK
+121 
-136 EVKAPKETKAVKP
+136 VKP
-149 ATKADNN
+149 AAKATNN

-184 RPIDFEMKKENGE
+184 RPIDFEMKKKDGT

-434 GQRVRTISKDAKNN
+434 GQRVRTISKYAKNN

-562 TKPAKGEVESSST
+562 TKPTKGEVESSST

>member
-28 TLLLLMSNGEAQ
+28 TLLLLMSNGEAK
-40 AAEETGGTNT
+40 AAEETGGTAT

-61 PTTTS
+61 PSPST
-66 EKAPETKPVANAVSV
+66 EKTPETKPVANAVSV
-81 SNKEVEAPTSETKE
+81 SNKEVVTPATET
-95 AKEVKEVKAPK
+95 KEVKEVKAPK
-106 ETKPVA
+106 ETK
-112 NAVSVSNKE
+112 
-121 VEAPTSETKEAKEVK
+121 EVK
-136 EVKAPKETKAVKP
+136 SAA
-149 ATKADNN
+149 KADNN

-184 RPIDFEMKKENGE
+184 RPIDFDMKKKDGK

-244 IKLVSYDTVKD
+244 IKLVSYDTAKD
-255 YAYIRFSVSNGTKA
+255 YAYIRFPVSNGTKA
-269 VKIVSSTH
+269 VRIVSSID
-277 FNNKEEKYDYTLMEF
+277 FNDKEDKYDYTLMEF

-298 SADKFKTEEDYKAE
+298 STDKFKNDEDYKTE
-312 KLLAPYKKAKTLER
+312 KLLAPYKKAKTLEL

-349 LEDTKKALDEQVKS
+349 LEETKKALDEQVKS

-375 EKMTDLQDTKYVV
+375 EKMTDLQNTKYVV
-388 YESVENNESMMDTFV
+388 YESVENSESMMDTFV

-410 MLNGKKY
+410 ILNGKKY
-417 MVMETTNDDY
+417 MVMETTYDDY
-427 WKDFMVE
+427 WKDFIVD

-453 FPYVEGKTLY
+453 FPYVEGKILY

-484 VDKEAFTKANTDKS
+484 VDKEAFAKANTDKS
-498 NKKEQQDNSAKKEA
+498 NKKEQLDNSAKKET
-512 TPATPSKPTPSP
+512 TPATPSKPTPAP

-535 KDDNKQLPSVEKEND
+535 KDDNKQSSSVEKEND
-550 ASSESGKDKTPA
+550 ASSESGKDKTPV
-562 TKPAKGEVESSST
+562 TKPAKGEIESSST

-581 STTQNVAKPTT
+581 STTHNVAKPTT
-592 ASSKTTKDVVQ
+592 DLSETTKDVIQ
-603 TSAGSSEAKDSAP
+603 TSAGSSEVKESAP

-621 IKNTNDGHTQSQ
+621 IKNTKDGHTHSQ
-633 NNKNTQEN
+633 NNKYTQEN

>member
-28 TLLLLMSNGEAQ
+28 TLLLLMSNGEAK
-40 AAEETGGTNT
+40 AAEETGGTIT
-50 EAQPKTEAVAS
+50 ETQPKTEAVAS
-61 PTTTS
+61 PTTTT
-66 EKAPETKPVANAVSV
+66 EKAPEAKPVANAVSV
-81 SNKEVEAPTSETKE
+81 SNKEVVAPTTETKE
-95 AKEVKEVKAPK
+95 AKEVKEVKAP
-106 ETKPVA
+106 
-112 NAVSVSNKE
+112 N
-121 VEAPTSETKEAKEVK
+121 ETKE
-136 EVKAPKETKAVKP
+136 VKP
-149 ATKADNN
+149 AAKSDNN
-156 TYPILNQELREAI
+156 TYPILNEELREAI

-184 RPIDFEMKKENGE
+184 RPIDFEMKKKDGT

-349 LEDTKKALDEQVKS
+349 LEETKKALDEQVKS

-434 GQRVRTISKDAKNN
+434 GERVRTISKDAKNN

-484 VDKEAFTKANTDKS
+484 VDKEAFTKANADKS
-498 NKKEQQDNSAKKEA
+498 NKKEQQDNSAKKET
-512 TPATPSKPTPSP
+512 TPATPSKPTTAP

-535 KDDNKQLPSVEKEND
+535 KDDNKQSPSVEKEID

-581 STTQNVAKPTT
+581 SATQNVAKPTS
-592 ASSKTTKDVVQ
+592 ASSETTKGVVQ
-603 TSAGSSEAKDSAP
+603 TSAVSSEAKDNAP

-663 LLALSSIV
+663 LLALSSII

>member
-28 TLLLLMSNGEAQ
+28 TLLLLMSNGEAK
-40 AAEETGGTNT
+40 AAEETGGTIT
-50 EAQPKTEAVAS
+50 ETQPKTEAVAS
-61 PTTTS
+61 PTTTT
-66 EKAPETKPVANAVSV
+66 EKAPEAKPVANAVSV
-81 SNKEVEAPTSETKE
+81 SNKEVVAPTTETKE
-95 AKEVKEVKAPK
+95 AKEVKEVKAP
-106 ETKPVA
+106 
-112 NAVSVSNKE
+112 N
-121 VEAPTSETKEAKEVK
+121 ETKE
-136 EVKAPKETKAVKP
+136 VKP
-149 ATKADNN
+149 AAKSDNN
-156 TYPILNQELREAI
+156 TYPILNEELREAI

-184 RPIDFEMKKENGE
+184 RPIDFEMKKKDGT

-349 LEDTKKALDEQVKS
+349 LEETKKALDEQVKS

-434 GQRVRTISKDAKNN
+434 GERVRTISKDAKNN

-484 VDKEAFTKANTDKS
+484 VDKEAFTKANADKS
-498 NKKEQQDNSAKKEA
+498 NKKEQQDNSTKKET
-512 TPATPSKPTPSP
+512 TPATPSKPTTAP

-535 KDDNKQLPSVEKEND
+535 KDDNKQSPSVEKEID

-581 STTQNVAKPTT
+581 SATQNVAKPTS
-592 ASSKTTKDVVQ
+592 ASSETTKGVVQ
-603 TSAGSSEAKDSAP
+603 TSAGSSEAKDNAP

-663 LLALSSIV
+663 LLALSSII

>member
-28 TLLLLMSNGEAQ
+28 TLLLLMSNGEAK
-40 AAEETGGTNT
+40 AAEETGGTIT
-50 EAQPKTEAVAS
+50 ETQPKTEAVAS
-61 PTTTS
+61 PTTTT
-66 EKAPETKPVANAVSV
+66 EKAPEAKPVANAVSV
-81 SNKEVEAPTSETKE
+81 SNKEVVAPTTETKE
-95 AKEVKEVKAPK
+95 AKEVKEVKAP
-106 ETKPVA
+106 
-112 NAVSVSNKE
+112 N
-121 VEAPTSETKEAKEVK
+121 ETKE
-136 EVKAPKETKAVKP
+136 VKP
-149 ATKADNN
+149 AAKSDNN
-156 TYPILNQELREAI
+156 TYPILNEELREAI

-184 RPIDFEMKKENGE
+184 RPIDFEMKKKDGT

-349 LEDTKKALDEQVKS
+349 LEETKKALDEQVKS

-417 MVMETTNDDY
+417 TVMETTNDDY

-434 GQRVRTISKDAKNN
+434 GERVRTISKDAKNN

-484 VDKEAFTKANTDKS
+484 VDKEAFTKANADKS
-498 NKKEQQDNSAKKEA
+498 NKKEQQDNSAKKET
-512 TPATPSKPTPSP
+512 TPATPSKPTTAP

-535 KDDNKQLPSVEKEND
+535 KDDNKQSPSVEKEID

-581 STTQNVAKPTT
+581 SATQNVAKPTS
-592 ASSKTTKDVVQ
+592 ASSETTKGVVQ
-603 TSAGSSEAKDSAP
+603 TSAGSSEAKDNAP

-663 LLALSSIV
+663 LLALSSII

>member
-28 TLLLLMSNGEAQ
+28 TLLLLMSNGEAK
-40 AAEETGGTNT
+40 AAEETGGTIT
-50 EAQPKTEAVAS
+50 ETQPKTEAVAS
-61 PTTTS
+61 PTTTT
-66 EKAPETKPVANAVSV
+66 EKAPEAKPVANAVSV
-81 SNKEVEAPTSETKE
+81 SNKEVVAPTTETKE
-95 AKEVKEVKAPK
+95 AKEVKEVKAP
-106 ETKPVA
+106 
-112 NAVSVSNKE
+112 N
-121 VEAPTSETKEAKEVK
+121 ETKE
-136 EVKAPKETKAVKP
+136 VKP
-149 ATKADNN
+149 AAKSDNN
-156 TYPILNQELREAI
+156 TYPILNEELREAI

-184 RPIDFEMKKENGE
+184 RPIDFEMKKKDGT

-349 LEDTKKALDEQVKS
+349 LEETKKALDEQVKS

-434 GQRVRTISKDAKNN
+434 GERVRTISKDAKNN

-484 VDKEAFTKANTDKS
+484 VDKEAFTKANADKS
-498 NKKEQQDNSAKKEA
+498 NKKEQQDNSAKKET
-512 TPATPSKPTPSP
+512 TPATPSKPTTAP

-535 KDDNKQLPSVEKEND
+535 KDDNKQSPSVEKEID
-550 ASSESGKDKTPA
+550 ASSESGEDKTPA

-581 STTQNVAKPTT
+581 SATQNVAKPTS
-592 ASSKTTKDVVQ
+592 ASSETTKGVVQ
-603 TSAGSSEAKDSAP
+603 TSAGSSEAKDNAP

-663 LLALSSIV
+663 LLALSSII

>member
-28 TLLLLMSNGEAQ
+28 TLLLLMSNGEAK
-40 AAEETGGTNT
+40 AAEETGGTIT
-50 EAQPKTEAVAS
+50 ETQPKTEAVAS
-61 PTTTS
+61 PTTTT
-66 EKAPETKPVANAVSV
+66 EKAPEAKPVANAVSV
-81 SNKEVEAPTSETKE
+81 SNKEVVAPTTETKE
-95 AKEVKEVKAPK
+95 AKEVKEVKAP
-106 ETKPVA
+106 
-112 NAVSVSNKE
+112 N
-121 VEAPTSETKEAKEVK
+121 ETKE
-136 EVKAPKETKAVKP
+136 VKP
-149 ATKADNN
+149 AAKSDNN
-156 TYPILNQELREAI
+156 TYPILNEELREAI

-184 RPIDFEMKKENGE
+184 RPIDFEMKKKDGT

-349 LEDTKKALDEQVKS
+349 LEETKKALDEQVKS

-434 GQRVRTISKDAKNN
+434 GERVRTISKDAKNN

-484 VDKEAFTKANTDKS
+484 VDKEAFTKANADKS
-498 NKKEQQDNSAKKEA
+498 NKKEQQDNSAKKET
-512 TPATPSKPTPSP
+512 TPATPSKPTTAP

-535 KDDNKQLPSVEKEND
+535 KDDNKLSPSVEKEID

-581 STTQNVAKPTT
+581 SATQNVAKPTS
-592 ASSKTTKDVVQ
+592 ASSETTKGVVQ
-603 TSAGSSEAKDSAP
+603 TSAGSSEAKDNAP

-663 LLALSSIV
+663 LLALSSII

>member
-28 TLLLLMSNGEAQ
+28 TLLLLMSNGEAK
-40 AAEETGGTNT
+40 AAEETGGTIT
-50 EAQPKTEAVAS
+50 ETQPKTEAVAS
-61 PTTTS
+61 PTTTT
-66 EKAPETKPVANAVSV
+66 EKAPEAKPVANAVSV
-81 SNKEVEAPTSETKE
+81 SNKEVVAPTTETKE
-95 AKEVKEVKAPK
+95 AKEVKEVKAP
-106 ETKPVA
+106 
-112 NAVSVSNKE
+112 N
-121 VEAPTSETKEAKEVK
+121 ETKE
-136 EVKAPKETKAVKP
+136 VKP
-149 ATKADNN
+149 AAKSDNN
-156 TYPILNQELREAI
+156 TYPILNEELREAI

-184 RPIDFEMKKENGE
+184 RPIDFEMKKKDGT

-292 AQPIYN
+292 AQPIYK

-349 LEDTKKALDEQVKS
+349 LEETKKALDEQVKS

-434 GQRVRTISKDAKNN
+434 GERVRTISKDAKNN

-484 VDKEAFTKANTDKS
+484 VDKEAFTKANADKS
-498 NKKEQQDNSAKKEA
+498 NKKEQQDNSAKKET
-512 TPATPSKPTPSP
+512 TPATPSKPTTAP

-535 KDDNKQLPSVEKEND
+535 KDDNKQSPSVEKEID

-581 STTQNVAKPTT
+581 SATQNVAKPTS
-592 ASSKTTKDVVQ
+592 ASSETTKGVVQ
-603 TSAGSSEAKDSAP
+603 TSAGSSEAKDNAP

-663 LLALSSIV
+663 LLALSSII

>member
-28 TLLLLMSNGEAQ
+28 TLLLLMSNGEAK
-40 AAEETGGTNT
+40 AAEETGGTIT
-50 EAQPKTEAVAS
+50 ETQPKTEAVAS
-61 PTTTS
+61 PTTTT
-66 EKAPETKPVANAVSV
+66 EKAPEAKPVANAVSV
-81 SNKEVEAPTSETKE
+81 SNKEVVAPTTETKE
-95 AKEVKEVKAPK
+95 AKEVKEVKAP
-106 ETKPVA
+106 
-112 NAVSVSNKE
+112 N
-121 VEAPTSETKEAKEVK
+121 ETKE
-136 EVKAPKETKAVKP
+136 VKP
-149 ATKADNN
+149 AAKSDNN
-156 TYPILNQELREAI
+156 TYPILNEELREAI

-184 RPIDFEMKKENGE
+184 RPIDFEMKKKDGT

-349 LEDTKKALDEQVKS
+349 LEETKKALDEQVKS

-375 EKMTDLQDTKYVV
+375 EKMTDLQDTKYLV

-434 GQRVRTISKDAKNN
+434 GERVRTISKDAKNN

-484 VDKEAFTKANTDKS
+484 VDKEAFTKANADKS
-498 NKKEQQDNSAKKEA
+498 NKKEQQDNSAKKET
-512 TPATPSKPTPSP
+512 TPATPSKPTTAP

-535 KDDNKQLPSVEKEND
+535 KDDNKQSPSVEKEID

-581 STTQNVAKPTT
+581 SATQNVAKPTS
-592 ASSKTTKDVVQ
+592 ASSETTKGVVQ
-603 TSAGSSEAKDSAP
+603 TSAGSSEAKDNAP

-663 LLALSSIV
+663 LLALSSII

>member
-28 TLLLLMSNGEAQ
+28 TLLLLMSNGEAK
-40 AAEETGGTNT
+40 AAEETGGTIT
-50 EAQPKTEAVAS
+50 ETQPKTEAVAS
-61 PTTTS
+61 PTTTT
-66 EKAPETKPVANAVSV
+66 EKAPEAKPVANAVSV
-81 SNKEVEAPTSETKE
+81 SNKEVVAPTTETKE
-95 AKEVKEVKAPK
+95 AKEVKEVKAP
-106 ETKPVA
+106 
-112 NAVSVSNKE
+112 N
-121 VEAPTSETKEAKEVK
+121 ETKE
-136 EVKAPKETKAVKP
+136 VKP
-149 ATKADNN
+149 AAKSDNN
-156 TYPILNQELREAI
+156 TYPILNEELREAI

-184 RPIDFEMKKENGE
+184 RPIDFEMKKKDGT

-349 LEDTKKALDEQVKS
+349 LEETKKALDEQVKS

-434 GQRVRTISKDAKNN
+434 GERVRTISKDAKNN

-484 VDKEAFTKANTDKS
+484 VDKEAFTKANADKS
-498 NKKEQQDNSAKKEA
+498 NKKEQQDNSAKKET
-512 TPATPSKPTPSP
+512 TPATPSKPTTAP

-535 KDDNKQLPSVEKEND
+535 KDDNKQSPSVEKEID

-562 TKPAKGEVESSST
+562 TKPAKGEVESIST

-581 STTQNVAKPTT
+581 SATQNVAKPTS
-592 ASSKTTKDVVQ
+592 ASSETTKGVVQ
-603 TSAGSSEAKDSAP
+603 TSAGSSEAKDNAP

-663 LLALSSIV
+663 LLALSSII

>member
-66 EKAPETKPVANAVSV
+66 EKAP
-81 SNKEVEAPTSETKE
+81 
-95 AKEVKEVKAPK
+95 

-417 MVMETTNDDY
+417 MVM
-427 WKDFMVE
+427 VE

>member
-28 TLLLLMSNGEAQ
+28 TLLLLMSNGEAK
-40 AAEETGGTNT
+40 AAEETGGTIT
-50 EAQPKTEAVAS
+50 ETQPKTEAVAS
-61 PTTTS
+61 PTTTT
-66 EKAPETKPVANAVSV
+66 EKAPEAKPVANAVSV
-81 SNKEVEAPTSETKE
+81 SNKEVVAPTTETKE
-95 AKEVKEVKAPK
+95 AKEVKEVKAP
-106 ETKPVA
+106 
-112 NAVSVSNKE
+112 N
-121 VEAPTSETKEAKEVK
+121 ETKE
-136 EVKAPKETKAVKP
+136 VKP
-149 ATKADNN
+149 AAKSDNN
-156 TYPILNQELREAI
+156 TYPILNEELREAI

-184 RPIDFEMKKENGE
+184 RPIDFEMKKKDGT

-349 LEDTKKALDEQVKS
+349 LEETKKALDEQVKS

-434 GQRVRTISKDAKNN
+434 GERVRTISKDAKNN

-484 VDKEAFTKANTDKS
+484 VDKEAITKANADKS
-498 NKKEQQDNSAKKEA
+498 NKKEQQDNSAKKET
-512 TPATPSKPTPSP
+512 TPATPSKPTTAP

-535 KDDNKQLPSVEKEND
+535 KDDNKQSPSVEKEID

-581 STTQNVAKPTT
+581 SATQNVAKPTS
-592 ASSKTTKDVVQ
+592 ASSETTKGVVQ
-603 TSAGSSEAKDSAP
+603 TSAGSSEAKDNAP

-663 LLALSSIV
+663 LLALSSII